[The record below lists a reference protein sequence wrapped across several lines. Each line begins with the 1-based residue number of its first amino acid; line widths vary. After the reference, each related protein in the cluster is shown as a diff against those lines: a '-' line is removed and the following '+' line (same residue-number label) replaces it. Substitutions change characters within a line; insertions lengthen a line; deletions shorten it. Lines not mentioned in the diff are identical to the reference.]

1 MLCGCVE
8 SNPGPLQ
15 NSIKI
20 VQNNVCSLKPK
31 LDIRSVEFASY
42 DIISISETRLDDTV
56 NNLDLVSSVF
66 TICEFNVNILSDDS
80 NNFKDTLERQGF
92 TNLINGP
99 TNFITQPDKFID
111 LIITN
116 KTQLVETTNI
126 LTHVCS
132 SHIPNAICM

>member
-20 VQNNVCSLKPK
+20 VHNNVCSLKPK

-42 DIISISETRLDDTV
+42 DIIAISETRLDDTV
-56 NNLDLVSSVF
+56 NNLDLVTSVF

-80 NNFKDTLERQGF
+80 NNFKDILERQGF
-92 TNLINGP
+92 INLINGP

-132 SHIPNAICM
+132 SHTPNAICM

>member
-1 MLCGCVE
+1 MV
-8 SNPGPLQ
+8 
-15 NSIKI
+15 
-20 VQNNVCSLKPK
+20 
-31 LDIRSVEFASY
+31 
-42 DIISISETRLDDTV
+42 T
-56 NNLDLVSSVF
+56 SVF

-80 NNFKDTLERQGF
+80 NNFKDILERQGF
-92 TNLINGP
+92 INLINGP

-126 LTHVCS
+126 LTHVYS